1 MRVFHKQN
9 GVKLTCTYKNGL
21 TDAQLTSEDRHVDIC
36 RSDSDGTWVISLY
49 KRVKEIDGSSVY
61 VPLRTYLGKTHSE
74 AIAYF
79 DKKQYE
85 LGFFNN

>member
-1 MRVFHKQN
+1 MKVFNKQN
-9 GVKLTCTYKNGL
+9 GVKLTCTFKNGL

-49 KRVKEIDGSSVY
+49 KRVKEIDGSSVN
-61 VPLRTYLGKTHSE
+61 VHLRTYLGKTYSE